1 MIFQL
6 TYTAYATE
14 IRSSLCNNVT
24 FLLFTYAKLER
35 YHLLYLQFILIVI
48 VIYNNINWLQPKNN
62 MSPAPTTV
70 GQLMTEKLET
80 INPSD
85 TAQEAAKKM
94 RDKKVSSLVITDRE
108 DRPIGIVTERDLVRQ
123 VCTRDVNSNA
133 VIVHQIMSSP
143 LVTIDANSSA
153 EVAADIMIQNK
164 VRHLLVMDENK
175 VLGIITPSDFTGY
188 LKEKLNLDDVNA
200 RILQSLKEEEEKEK

>member
-1 MIFQL
+1 
-6 TYTAYATE
+6 
-14 IRSSLCNNVT
+14 
-24 FLLFTYAKLER
+24 
-35 YHLLYLQFILIVI
+35 
-48 VIYNNINWLQPKNN
+48 
-62 MSPAPTTV
+62 MSPAATTV

-123 VCTRDVNSNA
+123 VCTKDANSNA
-133 VIVHQIMSSP
+133 VIVHHIMSSP

-175 VLGIITPSDFTGY
+175 V
-188 LKEKLNLDDVNA
+188 K
-200 RILQSLKEEEEKEK
+200 